1 MAKFNPDVPEI
12 QAPNYLGLS
21 KPISM
26 PEPAVDKSGALAIA
40 GAGDLFTSAVTAA
53 DDIIKAKIQSRVD
66 TEAGAEKAGY
76 TSALE
81 LTKAAITGQEVGPNA
96 GSTKT
101 NATDPSLEV
110 SSQSRKDTL
119 VAQPQQVPSGLDSLS
134 RTLGTLDSARANGK
148 LSETAYYAR
157 LNSVARSVRSQF
169 PGYRDYID
177 SQVEKV
183 TGVAPANAYI
193 KSLIGD
199 INSFVTAKEDRD
211 KQIEALALKNL
222 GVPGMAADY
231 ARLRNGDA
239 SAANSILEKA
249 SKRAIVE
256 EQYKLDNLEMAN
268 EKNSVD
274 NRKAKAEQSF
284 SDTTGRAATDSIEN
298 IAPVGSMTSAQI
310 QDLVTKSRTNQIT
323 LDAEEQ
329 RMLGQALRANRD
341 EYIAR
346 MQKMARESP
355 VYGLLGPK
363 RINEIINEGAAV
375 HDNIS
380 NSIFNKDF
388 GTAHEDANAATA
400 IVDKTYKGLLKEPTL
415 QGHFALMGAL
425 RRAGGDQWYSQQFT
439 QEFLRSDLT
448 SGLKTYQKQV
458 AAQAAT
464 QPTLSTIGKPIVQK
478 DAIIT
483 PDSKE
488 AAIIQ
493 DPAAIA
499 KMNDSY
505 IGLTE
510 KIADTRIP
518 EPVRLGWAQFSYK
531 PENIGVLDKFRMDT
545 TDPIS
550 GRDIPGKYSV
560 FFRMTNKDVVTQAA
574 ALADKYDPK
583 LKGQMRDWAGTEFGT
598 VFRQEIKD
606 LQTLTMTGRLTYN
619 DKTNEF
625 KSAAQPGTSEYKAI
639 SRINIGLQGLKN
651 VTAVAGGDVNA
662 YLVQLGIDATRAVGI
677 DPREGYKKSINQF
690 PSAVWEAIK
699 RSQQK
704 NVFGE

>member
-12 QAPNYLGLS
+12 QAPNYMGLS
-21 KPISM
+21 KPITT
-26 PEPAVDKSGALAIA
+26 PEPAINRSGALAIA

-96 GSTKT
+96 GVKT

-110 SSQSRKDTL
+110 SSQSRQDTL
-119 VAQPQQVPSGLDSLS
+119 VAQPQEVPAGLDGLS

-256 EQYKLDNLEMAN
+256 EQYKLDNLEMTN
-268 EKNSVD
+268 EKNSTEA
-274 NRKAKAEQSF
+274 RKTKAEQSF
-284 SDTTGRAATDSIEN
+284 SDTTARAATDSIETL
-298 IAPVGSMTSAQI
+298 APVGSMTSAQI
-310 QDLVTKSRTNQIT
+310 QDLVTKARTGQVT

-346 MQKMARESP
+346 MQKVARDSP

-363 RINEIINEGAAV
+363 RVNDIINEGAAV

-388 GTAHEDANAATA
+388 GTAHEDINSAEA
-400 IVDKTYKGLLKEPTL
+400 IVGKTYKGLLKEPTL

-425 RRAGGDQWYSQQFT
+425 RKAGGDQWYSQQFT

-510 KIADTRIP
+510 KIADTRIA
-518 EPVRLGWAQFSYK
+518 ESVRLGWAQFCYK
-531 PENIGVLDKFRMDT
+531 PENIGVLDEFRMDT

-574 ALADKYDPK
+574 VLADKYDPK

-598 VFRQEIKD
+598 C
-606 LQTLTMTGRLTYN
+606 LLY
-619 DKTNEF
+619 
-625 KSAAQPGTSEYKAI
+625 TS
-639 SRINIGLQGLKN
+639 
-651 VTAVAGGDVNA
+651 D
-662 YLVQLGIDATRAVGI
+662 
-677 DPREGYKKSINQF
+677 
-690 PSAVWEAIK
+690 
-699 RSQQK
+699 
-704 NVFGE
+704 